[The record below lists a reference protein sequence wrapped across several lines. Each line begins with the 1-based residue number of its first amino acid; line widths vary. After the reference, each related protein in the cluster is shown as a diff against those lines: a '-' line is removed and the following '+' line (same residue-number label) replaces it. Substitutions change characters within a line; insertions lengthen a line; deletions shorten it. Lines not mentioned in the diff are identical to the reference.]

1 MKKLQTTFLWI
12 LLSMSLLGCRGL
24 PWLAENR
31 HGHPLEGHIRIHS
44 SDSGKLASLEQMIA
58 DLSTREVVIL
68 GETHLD
74 DVTHRC
80 ELAVVAGIHAAG
92 RDVVISMEMFGRD
105 RQSVVNDYLSGVI
118 DEDAFLEQSNPWNNY
133 ETGYRP
139 ILEWAKQQGVPV
151 IAANVPASVWRK
163 VAFGGGLTALDEST
177 RATIAEKLL
186 ANTERYWQRYDRTV
200 RGHGHVSPGA
210 TVEDRLEKVQSLWDN
225 TMGESVVR
233 ALEQFPGSVVVH
245 INGGF
250 HSLERDGAARQV
262 LLRRPSTDLATVH
275 ITPAIELPSVV
286 VEAGDP
292 RADWIVDTELI
303 ARGLNSGS
311 LAIYLPRTLRYRID
325 APARSDGP
333 APLLV
338 WLPDE
343 ESAPAEELERLREAL
358 GESACIV
365 VVEPM
370 YSAGS
375 GGAWVAPDHRDED
388 LAMLSFGL
396 ERLRKV
402 LLVQRNV
409 AADQVVLAGSGSGGE
424 AVASVVIGDSDWPLA
439 MVALDGPPGWF
450 GMEGLPDP
458 PESGDE
464 HPGPGLLAIVTEE
477 NAEAWRTEAQAR
489 AQVGAPLQI
498 EVPVDNGGIEDAL
511 LDQLRRALQ
520 R

>member
-1 MKKLQTTFLWI
+1 MKRLQMLCFSTLVLTPLFGCSG
-12 LLSMSLLGCRGL
+12 LSGMHEDQR
-24 PWLAENR
+24 A
-31 HGHPLEGHIRIHS
+31 HPLDRHVRVHCA
-44 SDSGKLASLEQMIA
+44 DQGKRASLEQMIA
-58 DLSTREVVIL
+58 DLATREVVFL

-74 DVTHRC
+74 DVTHRL
-80 ELAVVAGIHAAG
+80 ELAVVKGIHRAG

-105 RQSVVNDYLSGVI
+105 RQSVVDDYLSGAI
-118 DEDAFLEQSNPWNNY
+118 EEDEFLEQSNPWNNY

-139 ILEWAKQQGVPV
+139 ILDWAKQQGVPV

-163 VAFGGGLTALDEST
+163 VAFGGGLSALDETT
-177 RATIAEKLL
+177 RETIASQLL

-200 RGHGHVSPGA
+200 RGHGHVTAAA

-233 ALEQFPGSVVVH
+233 ALADFPDSVVIH

-275 ITPAIELPSVV
+275 IVPSFDVQAATV
-286 VEAGDP
+286 DAGDP
-292 RADWIVDTELI
+292 RADWIVMTEPI
-303 ARGLNSGS
+303 SRGQKSGS
-311 LAIYLPRTLRYRID
+311 LAIYLPRTLRYLID
-325 APARSDGP
+325 APARSAGP

-343 ESAPAEELERLREAL
+343 ESAPGQELERLREAL
-358 GESACIV
+358 GERPCIV

-375 GGAWVAPDHRDED
+375 GGLWVAPDHRDED

-402 LLVQRNV
+402 LLVQRNL
-409 AADQVVLAGSGSGGE
+409 AADQVVLAGSGSGAE
-424 AVASVVIGDSDWPLA
+424 AVASVAIGDGDWP
-439 MVALDGPPGWF
+439 VALVALAGPPGWF

-458 PESGDE
+458 PQPADA
-464 HPGPGLLAIVTEE
+464 HPGPGLLAIVTDE
-477 NAEAWRTEAQAR
+477 NAEAWRSEAEAR

-498 EVPVDNGGIEDAL
+498 EVLVDESAIEAAL